1 MPKRV
6 RAGAALAS
14 ALALL
19 ALAACGDKVIDDDK
33 AEDAVQADLERGL
46 DVEVDSVDCPSD
58 VEVEPGQTFECT
70 VTAASG
76 DRATAT
82 LRIRDEEAN
91 VRFIE
96 LKPRK

>member
-1 MPKRV
+1 MPKRAW
-6 RAGAALAS
+6 AGAALAS

-46 DVEVDSVDCPSD
+46 EVEVESVECPSD
-58 VEVEPGQTFECT
+58 VEVDPGETFECT

-82 LRIRDEEAN
+82 LKIRDEEAN
-91 VRFIE
+91 VRFVDLE
-96 LKPRK
+96 PRK